1 MSENQDEKLE
11 SMLRSRRTETVTP
24 DLAGRIILQAQS
36 LPQVQD
42 ISLWHAV
49 RQLFAE
55 FHLPKPGYVLASA
68 LVLGMVLGFTTAPEN
83 GQLGD
88 ASSATAQTYIAG
100 DEELL

>member
-11 SMLRSRRTETVTP
+11 SMLRSRRMETVTP

-36 LPQVQD
+36 LPQLQNVP
-42 ISLWHAV
+42 LWQAV

-68 LVLGMVLGFTTAPEN
+68 LVLGMVLGFSTAPEN
-83 GQLGD
+83 GQRSD
-88 ASSATAQTYIAG
+88 ASSATAQSYIAG